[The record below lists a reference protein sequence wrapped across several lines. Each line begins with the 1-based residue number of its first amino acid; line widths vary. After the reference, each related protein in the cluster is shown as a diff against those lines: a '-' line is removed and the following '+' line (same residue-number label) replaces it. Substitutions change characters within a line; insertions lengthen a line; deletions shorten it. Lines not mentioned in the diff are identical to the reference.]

1 MPKQKSLMSMMGPF
15 HCELV
20 ATFMASSVMPWC
32 IAWIE
37 MLPGMRGWMILVER
51 RGGVGT
57 WVVGGS
63 GRSVSGSMTVYRG
76 DVAIEIVCAC
86 LRRPGCMSWM
96 VTAEVF
102 LGGPS
107 VGIGINGG
115 LAYRETPGRCIG
127 GHGIGL
133 GLAVGSR
140 GSSRSGSAALGL
152 QLL

>member
-1 MPKQKSLMSMMGPF
+1 MMGPF

-20 ATFMASSVMPWC
+20 ATFMASSVMTWC
-32 IAWIE
+32 IVWIE

-63 GRSVSGSMTVYRG
+63 GRSVSGLMLVYWG
-76 DVAIEIVCAC
+76 GVAIEIGCTH
-86 LRRPGCMSWM
+86 LRRPGRMSWM

-115 LAYRETPGRCIG
+115 LASRKTSGRCIG
-127 GHGIGL
+127 GRGIGV
-133 GLAVGSR
+133 GLAVSSR

-152 QLL
+152 QFL